1 MHELP
6 VPKLDRI
13 SENNHSGG
21 GSSLQLTDFLKTV
34 LLRQAMNSPTAAAIR
49 KFSLPVTSEPA
60 PTQTFQIKVEGLERS
75 LSEEIAGIEEKK
87 NLPIV
92 DSS

>member
-1 MHELP
+1 
-6 VPKLDRI
+6 
-13 SENNHSGG
+13 
-21 GSSLQLTDFLKTV
+21 
-34 LLRQAMNSPTAAAIR
+34 MNSPTAAQIP

-60 PTQTFQIKVEGLERS
+60 PIQTFQIKVEGLDRS

-87 NLPIV
+87 NLPLV